1 MYATTR
7 PDERVAAAMG
17 ALPSAPIQF
26 ETASDVPNGGV
37 PLALPA
43 LPATGLL
50 RHTEAFYALPNGF
63 YGIASIFPLLALMAL
78 ARIKSLEQLRYV
90 APGEWGKLLEL
101 DRIPEVRTLR
111 QKLEIL
117 CRQTGLAM
125 RWNTELARE
134 WIAGLRES
142 EMPFFVDGHVR
153 VYNGDLT
160 ALPRHHVARQRPC
173 LPRHHRLLD

>member
-26 ETASDVPNGGV
+26 ETASDVPKGGV

-111 QKLEIL
+111 QKHCPQTRQL
-117 CRQTGLAM
+117 CPAEPDQESPVG
-125 RWNTELARE
+125 
-134 WIAGLRES
+134 AGQYL
-142 EMPFFVDGHVR
+142 PHV
-153 VYNGDLT
+153 VH
-160 ALPRHHVARQRPC
+160 PRI
-173 LPRHHRLLD
+173 HRRR